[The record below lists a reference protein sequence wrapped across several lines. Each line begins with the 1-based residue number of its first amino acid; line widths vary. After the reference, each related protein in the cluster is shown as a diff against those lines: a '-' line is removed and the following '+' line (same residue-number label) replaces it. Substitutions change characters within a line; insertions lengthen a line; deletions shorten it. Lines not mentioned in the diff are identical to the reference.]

1 MIKIEF
7 ISESTNTLFSFL
19 RTLPLSKGRPCVTE
33 NITLTSGIRKD
44 RILPNRVSWKM
55 ALQHRVSWKW
65 PYNTGCPE
73 NGPTTQG
80 VLKNSLQ
87 QRVSWKRPYNTG
99 CPKKWPTTQ
108 GVLKNGSS
116 TQGVLQKIWPYS
128 LLQKLLEYRK
138 DAKTSGL
145 IIYFTKKIKFRFEH
159 ILLCKKRQAKDIS
172 ILKEILNFI

>member
-1 MIKIEF
+1 MALRHRVSWKIALHHRV
-7 ISESTNTLFSFL
+7 SWKMALHHRVSWKKALNH
-19 RTLPLSKGRPCVTE
+19 
-33 NITLTSGIRKD
+33 
-44 RILPNRVSWKM
+44 RVSWKM
-55 ALQHRVSWKW
+55 ALQQRVSWKW
-65 PYNTGCPE
+65 
-73 NGPTTQG
+73 
-80 VLKNSLQ
+80 
-87 QRVSWKRPYNTG
+87 PYNTG

-108 GVLKNGSS
+108 GVLKNGST

-138 DAKTSGL
+138 DAKASVL